1 MHRGRLAGV
10 IWLALLG
17 PLALGGTF
25 NPDRT
30 ISDIVPAWQDLPGVD
45 GKRHGWDAVADRE
58 FVVVVF
64 TCNSCPYA
72 VDYEE
77 RVEALARQAAAADSR
92 FAVVAI
98 NSNRIPEDSL
108 PAMRERAHK
117 KKFSFPYLF
126 DESQSVARSF
136 GAVRTPEFFIL
147 DRDRRIVY
155 MGAMDDNADPGRV
168 TKTYLADALAAL
180 QEGRPAPVTET
191 APVGCMI
198 RFVRNTTRNR

>member
-1 MHRGRLAGV
+1 MYLGRLACV
-10 IWLALLG
+10 AWLTLLG
-17 PLALGGTF
+17 PFASGGTF

-30 ISDIVPAWQDLPGVD
+30 IGDVVPAWQDLPGVD
-45 GKRHGWDAVADRE
+45 GRLHGWDSVADHD

-72 VDYEE
+72 VDYED
-77 RVEALARQAAAADSR
+77 RVEALARQAGEAESR

-108 PAMRERAHK
+108 PAMQERAK
-117 KKFSFPYLF
+117 KKHFSYPYLL

-147 DRDRRIVY
+147 DRQRRIVY
-155 MGAMDDNADPGRV
+155 MGAMDDNADPSRV
-168 TKTYLADALAAL
+168 SKTYLTDALAAL
-180 QEGRPAPVTET
+180 QSGRAVPVAET

-198 RFVRNTTRNR
+198 RFVRNTTRKR